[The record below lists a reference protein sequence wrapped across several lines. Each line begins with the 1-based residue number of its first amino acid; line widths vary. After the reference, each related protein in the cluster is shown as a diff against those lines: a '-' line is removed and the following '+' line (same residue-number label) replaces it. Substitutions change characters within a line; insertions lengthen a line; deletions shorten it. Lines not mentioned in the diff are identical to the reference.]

1 MEKELK
7 VAALRNGTVIDHIPA
22 DKLFQVVS
30 ILQLKVYDHPL
41 TIGNNFDSKKMG
53 TKGIIKISDRF
64 LGEQE
69 TNKIALVAPNAVIN
83 IIREYEVIEKRPMV
97 LGSEIR
103 EIMHCPN
110 PACITNHQ
118 PVVTRFDVLRD
129 EDEVQLK
136 CRYCEREV
144 KRQNIKLKK

>member
-64 LGEQE
+64 LGEKE
-69 TNKIALVAPNAVIN
+69 SHKIALVAPNAIIN

-118 PVVTRFDVLRD
+118 PVPTRFDVIR
-129 EDEVQLK
+129 EGEEERLK

>member
-69 TNKIALVAPNAVIN
+69 IGRAHV
-83 IIREYEVIEKRPMV
+83 
-97 LGSEIR
+97 
-103 EIMHCPN
+103 
-110 PACITNHQ
+110 
-118 PVVTRFDVLRD
+118 
-129 EDEVQLK
+129 
-136 CRYCEREV
+136 
-144 KRQNIKLKK
+144 